1 MLNKV
6 IFSTLTALLMT
17 FAVLN
22 TSVAGPVFG
31 GGCGG
36 VGKCGD
42 NLDLLTEDEAD
53 DLKYMRE
60 EEKLAH
66 DIYVMMAE
74 KWGLIVF
81 KNIAKSEEKHM
92 AAVKH
97 LLDKYN
103 LTVPVPDEGYDFFNV
118 ELQADYDDFMIR
130 GVISPDAAL
139 HVGAEIE
146 EIDIIDLLEAI
157 NRTQSGHTDIIDTYE
172 SLMCGSSNHLRAF
185 VRNIDLQGDPYEPV
199 YLVGEE
205 LEVIFDAIMESSM
218 DRDCGDS
225 NGAGHRK
232 GSHHGRVQVN

>member
-36 VGKCGD
+36 AGKCGD

-81 KNIAKSEEKHM
+81 ENIAKSEEKHM

-103 LTVPVPDEGYDFFNV
+103 LTVPVLEFGEFTI
-118 ELQADYDDFMIR
+118 ESLQDAYDDYLVR
-130 GVISPDAAL
+130 GRESATAAL
-139 HVGAEIE
+139 QVGGEIE
-146 EIDIIDLLEAI
+146 EIDIFDILAAI
-157 NRTQSGHTDIIDTYE
+157 ERTDKDDIISTYE
-172 SLMCGSSNHLRAF
+172 HLVCGSSNHLRAF
-185 VRNIDLQGDPYEPV
+185 VKQLDLWGGSYDP
-199 YLVGEE
+199 LDLDDDE
-205 LEVIFDAIMESSM
+205 LAAIVKPPIA
-218 DRDCGDS
+218 RKCG
-225 NGAGHRK
+225 NERK
-232 GSHHGRVQVN
+232 SGTMKDK